1 MFNVI
6 EICDGETAAKK
17 GNVLKDHSTGHRS
30 VDILRDAP
38 KL

>member
-17 GNVLKDHSTGHRS
+17 AKALKDHSTGHRS